1 MKILDKWENLKMMD
15 GMRVFTFMQYM
26 YDLLNN
32 LREINKLPSYIAVV
46 LKVLKNLLAKFETF
60 IRVLQSEKDTPTLA
74 NLASRLHRRNGD
86 EFEWRIEWRSVC
98 TEFQKKHY
106 WQASDSVW
114 TQNLKLIQQD
124 IL

>member
-86 EFEWRIEWRSVC
+86 EFE
-98 TEFQKKHY
+98 
-106 WQASDSVW
+106 
-114 TQNLKLIQQD
+114 
-124 IL
+124 

>member
-86 EFEWRIEWRSVC
+86 EFEWRIEWRAVC